1 MYGTLPK
8 PASSVKRK
16 VPEFVAKGDFGLASG
31 DQPGGGFDR
40 VWFRESISPD
50 EVSFD
55 AGVYLLRRERAE
67 ALRTGS
73 AKAFSLE
80 SDSAEG
86 SSTSGSSTMTE
97 ATTVTNQV
105 RVSAGEEARILT
117 LTGAI
122 PPELWN
128 RVGTRLIP
136 KLRSAQ
142 AEPRLGVNFDLEIV
156 GNQAV
161 QLVRDLEQ
169 AIADLGLADLIKV
182 GLK

>member
-1 MYGTLPK
+1 VISPDEYL
-8 PASSVKRK
+8 KRK

-31 DQPGGGFDR
+31 DRPGGGFDR
-40 VWFRESISPD
+40 VWFREPISPD
-50 EVSFD
+50 EVAFD

-73 AKAFSLE
+73 AKAFSLQ
-80 SDSAEG
+80 SDSADG
-86 SSTSGSSTMTE
+86 SSTPGSSNQTE
-97 ATTVTNQV
+97 TTSVTNQV
-105 RVSAGEEARILT
+105 GVSSGEEDRILT

-142 AEPRLGVNFDLEIV
+142 AEPRLGVNFDVEV
-156 GNQAV
+156 AGNQAA
-161 QLVRDLEQ
+161 QLERDLQQ
-169 AIADLGLADLIKV
+169 AIADLGLTEQIKV
-182 GLK
+182 GFK